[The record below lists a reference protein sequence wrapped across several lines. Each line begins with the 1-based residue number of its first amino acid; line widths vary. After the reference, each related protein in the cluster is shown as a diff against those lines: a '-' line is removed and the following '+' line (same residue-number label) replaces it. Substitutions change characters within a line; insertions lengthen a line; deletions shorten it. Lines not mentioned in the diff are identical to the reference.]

1 MTFVKLTRHDGAAVI
16 LNTDHVVQCAPAPLG
31 GQAAGPSGADTRISY
46 VNGEY
51 QDVTE
56 SIDTVEQRLKFH

>member
-1 MTFVKLTRHDGAAVI
+1 VI